1 MRYSSSSVLDHRS
14 WSEVRDESLELIMTD
29 WRLCRFLIRTQKLV
43 GGRGGWVR
51 QEEQP
56 ARKEDGRRSE
66 DRVTDETER

>member
-1 MRYSSSSVLDHRS
+1 
-14 WSEVRDESLELIMTD
+14 MTD
-29 WRLCRFLIRTQKLV
+29 WRLCRFLIRTLKLV
-43 GGRGGWVR
+43 GGWGGWVR